1 MVTVVVSGPTLKRE
15 FIKRGFVMPRLS
27 SSFNSTG
34 SVLTT
39 CWAVNCYGSL
49 SSPGASDRR
58 SILWPAVLISG
69 RVGHLVSLHMYILH
83 SITVHV
89 YIRPNRGKWFVILY
103 SSQPLSR
110 NGNPQHLQSSF
121 LKISN
126 GTIHHVRFARL
137 CTYRTLTIY
146 IHSVPSASVSNNF
159 HETRTIHHVDTQ
171 PL

>member
-89 YIRPNRGKWFVILY
+89 YIRPNRGKCFVILY
-103 SSQPLSR
+103 SSQPPERQPATPAVVVPQDLQWHHPPRTFCSSVHLS
-110 NGNPQHLQSSF
+110 H
-121 LKISN
+121 
-126 GTIHHVRFARL
+126 TD
-137 CTYRTLTIY
+137 Y
-146 IHSVPSASVSNNF
+146 IHSQRP
-159 HETRTIHHVDTQ
+159 EC
-171 PL
+171 LG